1 MALASQSDKLN
12 FTYRPNKMER
22 DTPRKCPLT
31 AYSSWH
37 AHTHT
42 HTHTCTN
49 KHCSKGTIIVFK

>member
-42 HTHTCTN
+42 HAQTN
-49 KHCSKGTIIVFK
+49 TVPKGQ